1 MLPDIIYTFL
11 SILQTISSYI
21 GYGFL
26 AIITWWLLHPDSFD
40 KVLLYIQRGL
50 AFIGKTQHRKYV
62 SKFIEFNIAKE
73 LRRLERY
80 FRISLRRVKIE
91 WADVDEVDAI
101 LEREHI
107 IIRLRHHKNMKKN
120 MAIAV
125 TTYVLHA
132 FPPTMRVVI
141 TDNVL
146 LDAINYLIT
155 RDIVK
160 EDPYLVHEVK
170 SVIESRYEKLELQ
183 RLYEV
188 IDKLD
193 EIYAQNL
200 LIRLFIPELIEITSS
215 LYPRSP
221 PDLIDEITKF
231 IDFLYMLSIGKLEEP
246 IFRGK
251 YFRVAIVRVALPE
264 KILFKHL
271 KPHLDFIEYAINKHF
286 VATICIL
293 AAGLYKPYWA
303 KRLAQE
309 ASRRYDL
316 EVRVDETYEAKYR
329 GGATYVY
336 CAILKRRKR

>member
-1 MLPDIIYTFL
+1 MLSDIVSTFL
-11 SILQTISSYI
+11 SILQTISSYV
-21 GYGFL
+21 GYGTL

-40 KVLLYIQRGL
+40 RVLLCAQRVLASISRAQHKKYI
-50 AFIGKTQHRKYV
+50 
-62 SKFIEFNIAKE
+62 SKFIEFTIAKE

-80 FRISLRRVKIE
+80 FRINLRRVRIE
-91 WADVDEVDAI
+91 WTDIDDVDAI

-107 IIRLRHHKNMKKN
+107 IIRFRHHRNMKKN
-120 MAIAV
+120 MAIAI

-146 LDAINYLIT
+146 LDAIGYLIT

-160 EDPYLVHEVK
+160 DDPYLVHEVK
-170 SVIESRYEKLELQ
+170 SIIDSHYEKLELQ
-183 RLYEV
+183 RLYEI

-200 LIRLFIPELIEITSS
+200 VIKLLMPELIEVTSS
-215 LYPRSP
+215 LYPKSP
-221 PDLIDEITKF
+221 PDLIDEIVKF

-264 KILFKHL
+264 KILFKQL
-271 KPHLDFIEYAINKHF
+271 KPHLDFIEYAVNKHL
-286 VATICIL
+286 VNTVCIL

-303 KRLAQE
+303 KKLALE
-309 ASRRYDL
+309 ASRKCNL

-329 GGATYVY
+329 GGTTYVY
-336 CAILKRRKR
+336 CAILKRRK